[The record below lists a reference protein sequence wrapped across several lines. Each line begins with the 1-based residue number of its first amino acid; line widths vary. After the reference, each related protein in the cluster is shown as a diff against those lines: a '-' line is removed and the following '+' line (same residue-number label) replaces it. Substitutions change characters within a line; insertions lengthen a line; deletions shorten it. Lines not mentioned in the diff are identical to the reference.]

1 MQEHTI
7 NDNFA
12 KLAQALNTAQRE
24 ARKAISLRSSME
36 KKVSNLERQKKETH
50 LRELAQKARD
60 SRVGIRTA
68 PAEENPEAQERDQ
81 LRYDRHKERER
92 QRRLARAHPD
102 KRSKLDREK
111 DRDVSEKIALGMP
124 AKTVQQ
130 ESMFDQRLF
139 NQTKGLDS
147 GFSGGADDNYN
158 VYDKPWR
165 AGGGLAEK
173 VYRPSKTDKDVYGDD
188 VEKLIKTSRFQPDK
202 GFSGADGSQVRDGPV
217 QFQKEVD
224 EDPFGLN
231 KFLTEAKKAK
241 RPAEE
246 EKESRV
252 KRPKY

>member
-1 MQEHTI
+1 
-7 NDNFA
+7 
-12 KLAQALNTAQRE
+12 
-24 ARKAISLRSSME
+24 ME
-36 KKVSNLERQKKETH
+36 KKLSNLEREKKEEH
-50 LRELAQKARD
+50 LKELAQKARD
-60 SRVGIRTA
+60 ARVGIKTV
-68 PAEENPEAQERDQ
+68 PVEEEGTEAQEREK

-92 QRRLARAHPD
+92 QRRLAKAHPD

-111 DRDVSEKIALGMP
+111 DRDVSEKIALGVP
-124 AKTVQQ
+124 SKSSTQ

-147 GFSGGADDNYN
+147 GFSGGTDDLYN

-173 VYRPSKTDKDVYGDD
+173 VYRPSKTVDKDVYGDD

-202 GFSGADGSQVRDGPV
+202 GFSGAEGGQVRDGPV
-217 QFQKEVD
+217 QFEKEVD

-241 RPAEE
+241 RPSEDS
-246 EKESRV
+246 KESSRS
-252 KRPKY
+252 KRAKY